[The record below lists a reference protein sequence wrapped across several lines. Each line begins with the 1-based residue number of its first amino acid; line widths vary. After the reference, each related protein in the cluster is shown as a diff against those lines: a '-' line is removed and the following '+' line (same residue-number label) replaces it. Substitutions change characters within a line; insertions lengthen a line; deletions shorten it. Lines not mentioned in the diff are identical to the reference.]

1 MNSSCYEVTYLSDAP
16 ISTLKKRLSSVCVG
30 AWEVRRV
37 GLSLMRKGGH
47 KYRLFFERESDIKTL
62 LQ

>member
-1 MNSSCYEVTYLSDAP
+1 MNLCRYEVTYLSDAP
-16 ISTLKKRLSSVCVG
+16 ISALKSRLSSVCEG

-37 GLSLMRKGGH
+37 GLSLLKRGGCQ
-47 KYRLFFERESDIKTL
+47 YRLFFERESDIEAL